1 MACIPRVNQQS
12 PPAKVSVII
21 PVRNEQENVEG
32 VVRSL
37 AGQEGVA
44 EILMVNDHS
53 EDRTGEILAR
63 LAEEIPNLT
72 ALEAPELPPGWTG
85 KNHALAYGAEH
96 AQGEIFLFTDADT
109 RHFEGTVA
117 ACALRM
123 EREGLAVYSL
133 SPEQQMPTLWERA
146 SVPYIYSRVAERYK
160 FDEVN
165 DPQGPT
171 AAANGQFLMISRRAY
186 EAIGGHKGIRGE
198 ILEDVVLAKKA
209 KLADHRLRFECGKG
223 RVRTRMYPT
232 VGEFWT
238 GWVKNLYLLF
248 GGTLGATLRTTVS
261 TLALDLGL
269 PAGFFI
275 GWVLF
280 LWDPTRSPA
289 LGAALVLLPIVTF
302 RQCRYEA
309 ALKGLGFPG
318 RLAFYRPVS
327 AVVFIL
333 LLLNSAWAHRAGG
346 RVRWKGRSY
355 PAKNLRQP

>member
-1 MACIPRVNQQS
+1 MNQQ
-12 PPAKVSVII
+12 PAKASVSVVSVII
-21 PVRNEQENVEG
+21 PARNEEANLEK
-32 VVRSL
+32 VVRSI

-44 EILMVNDHS
+44 EILVVNDHS
-53 EDRTGEILAR
+53 EDRTGEILKR
-63 LAEEIPNLT
+63 LAEEIPSLV

-85 KNHALAYGAEH
+85 KNHALAYGAER
-96 AQGEIFLFTDADT
+96 AKGDIFLFTDADT
-109 RHFEGTVA
+109 EHFEGTVA
-117 ACALRM
+117 ACVLRM

-133 SPEQQMPTLWERA
+133 SPEQQTPTLWERA
-146 SVPYIYSRVAERYK
+146 FLPYIYSRLAERYK

-165 DPQGPT
+165 DPQAPI
-171 AAANGQFLMISRRAY
+171 AAANGQFFMISRRAY
-186 EAIGGHKGIRGE
+186 EAIGGHKEVRGE

-248 GGTLGATLRTTVS
+248 GGTLGATLRTAAR

-280 LWDPTRSPA
+280 LWDPTRSVA
-289 LGAALVLLPIVTF
+289 LGVALALLPVVIF
-302 RQCRYEA
+302 RQCRYES
-309 ALKGLGFPG
+309 ALKRLGFPK
-318 RLAFYRPVS
+318 RLAHYRPVS

-333 LLLNSAWAHRAGG
+333 LLLNSAWAYRAGG